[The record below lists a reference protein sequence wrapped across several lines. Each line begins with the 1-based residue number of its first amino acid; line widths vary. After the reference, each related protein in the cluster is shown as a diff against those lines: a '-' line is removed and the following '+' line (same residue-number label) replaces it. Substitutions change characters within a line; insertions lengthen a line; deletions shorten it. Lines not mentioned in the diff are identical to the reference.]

1 MDSMGNKKYPDLK
14 KIFVENKSDKEPESP
29 EEEINKYIFK
39 HPEIDHIKISV
50 KNGSNLE
57 ELKLKIYDEINSPK
71 KIITPMDKVKKR
83 NITYGARYNHSL
95 DENIKTISLILLG
108 NSGVGKTNFMMRYIM
123 NEFNPRFL
131 STQGIE
137 NIKILLEI
145 KDENNNIIKYILKIY
160 DTAGQERFRCL
171 TQSYYKK
178 ADGVLLMF
186 DVNDIDT
193 FEDVNVWMTEIKKFN
208 DDYNEN
214 KNENNLVIY
223 LLGNKVDY
231 LNNDEEEIGDTKKG
245 NDKKP
250 VTKKEKEL
258 LKNNLGFPYYEISN
272 QWNLNID
279 EVIARII
286 LDCAKRVNNK
296 KDKGTK
302 QIKKALKKKK
312 KCCK

>member
-1 MDSMGNKKYPDLK
+1 
-14 KIFVENKSDKEPESP
+14 
-29 EEEINKYIFK
+29 
-39 HPEIDHIKISV
+39 
-50 KNGSNLE
+50 
-57 ELKLKIYDEINSPK
+57 
-71 KIITPMDKVKKR
+71 
-83 NITYGARYNHSL
+83 
-95 DENIKTISLILLG
+95 
-108 NSGVGKTNFMMRYIM
+108 
-123 NEFNPRFL
+123 
-131 STQGIE
+131 
-137 NIKILLEI
+137 
-145 KDENNNIIKYILKIY
+145 
-160 DTAGQERFRCL
+160 
-171 TQSYYKK
+171 
-178 ADGVLLMF
+178 MF

-312 KCCK
+312 KCC